1 MFALLFASLIGCTP
15 QDATLSGD
23 WFVWL
28 AAQSSA
34 TIEEDALALESST
47 VFSCNGK
54 GWLQDECGFDEK
66 YFGPKNG
73 YSDSDKFIGG
83 DCKRAE
89 GSVAG
94 ICDGDFIDNCGA
106 TEDLN
111 EDGVVDGADAIY
123 GFAEECKY
131 IDNAEFQTWM
141 KDDAYYGMTGKIGE
155 YKNAEGELVN
165 DTWRSEAI
173 INSEGDLQLT
183 VHVDLGQKCWTNKD
197 GDEECNEPQD
207 FRFHFSIDPDF
218 EPIECR
224 TDEDD
229 KAVVEHVDGSSWVD
243 EWSEDEDGYRIFYLN
258 SGSYQVNPNDSET
271 WWYLNNEALSGWG
284 FAKFAAEEFYSHA
297 GRYGNYD
304 EEGNGQGFL
313 GITDHESPDMSE
325 YATAIDDL
333 CEVVYGWD
341 CPAMQTDDDGDGA
354 SEAEGDCDD
363 DSATIT
369 VDDCPDRDSEDEP
382 LSWQDEMIVMAGAAK
397 NKEAKFQHK
406 IENNTWRP
414 IDETITGLDGWME
427 VHSSWVRIKNGS
439 KVEEGGK
446 VSGDFQVLYDGAESG
461 SRLLITGEF
470 SVDDLRE
477 DQWGYE
483 ILEDAKRKENDTPF
497 CGGAG
502 E

>member
-15 QDATLSGD
+15 QDATVSGD

-28 AAQSSA
+28 AANSSA
-34 TIEEDALALESST
+34 TIEESALDLGSAT
-47 VFSCNGK
+47 VFSCNNA
-54 GWLQDECGFDEK
+54 GWDPEECDFDEK
-66 YFGPKNG
+66 YIGPRNG
-73 YSDSDKFIGG
+73 FSDSDSFIGG

-89 GSVAG
+89 GNAAG
-94 ICDGDFIDNCGA
+94 ICDGDFVKHCGA
-106 TEDLN
+106 TDDLN
-111 EDGVVDGADAIY
+111 KDGVVDGADAMF
-123 GFAEECKY
+123 GFAEECDQ
-131 IDNAEFQTWM
+131 IDKAEFQTWM
-141 KDDAYYGMTGKIGE
+141 RDDGYYGMTGKL
-155 YKNAEGELVN
+155 KP
-165 DTWRSEAI
+165 WRSEAI

-183 VHVDLGQKCWTNKD
+183 VHVDLGND
-197 GDEECNEPQD
+197 QD

-218 EPIECR
+218 NPVECK
-224 TDEDD
+224 TDDD
-229 KAVVEHVDGSSWVD
+229 GKAVIKHIDGSNWVD
-243 EWSEDEDGYRIFYLN
+243 EWSEDEKGYRIFYLN

-284 FAKFAAEEFYSHA
+284 FSKFAAEEFYSHA

-313 GITDHESPDMSE
+313 GISDHETPDIGE
-325 YATAIDDL
+325 YELAIDVL
-333 CEVVYGWD
+333 CEQVYGWD
-341 CPAMQTDDDGDGA
+341 CPSLHTDDDGDGA

-363 DSATIT
+363 YSADIT
-369 VDDCPDRDSEDEP
+369 VDDCPDRNSEDEP

-397 NKEAKFQHK
+397 DGEPKFQHK
-406 IENNTWRP
+406 IETNTWRP

-483 ILEDAKRKENDTPF
+483 ILEDAKREENNTPF
-497 CGGAG
+497 CGGAD